1 MLETLINPG
10 YACEG
15 YAVKARQD
23 VQDLLVSLACRPAWQ
38 QMLRSNTRWTHCQR
52 QRHGPRE
59 IPLPRSSTRP
69 PRSGRPSGKTALS
82 RPFPDSCRPIK
93 TTRGPTKEKARD
105 CGPLIRFRSRKRFGP
120 LRP

>member
-59 IPLPRSSTRP
+59 IPYRALPHVQLGLGDLRARQRSV
-69 PRSGRPSGKTALS
+69 ALS
-82 RPFPDSCRPIK
+82 RTAAGRSNPHGDPQKKRPA
-93 TTRGPTKEKARD
+93 TAGP
-105 CGPLIRFRSRKRFGP
+105 
-120 LRP
+120 